1 MAADKAQI
9 YSLKGITM
17 RVFLLFVALVLLTAM
32 PISAQSPEATAII
45 RVIENPTYYFARP
58 FSGRANKSIDAGFPY
73 GWHRSNRSPL
83 HHGVDIGN
91 PRGTPVLAV
100 ADGTVY
106 YAGADTERVFGEKA
120 NFYGNLIILQHSL
133 TTTDGAAL
141 YTLYGHLSAVDV
153 AAGAAITAGQA
164 IGKVGATGI
173 ALGSHLHFEVRVG
186 NPDDYFATRNPEVWL
201 APLPTTGTVVG
212 RILDAAGNP
221 AMGVRYTLSGK
232 TRAPFGFTYADPNL
246 PSVPAYNENFA
257 ITDVVE
263 GCYSLRVRGGA
274 GYVVNEPFCIK
285 AGQTVYIEV
294 KFRE

>member
-1 MAADKAQI
+1 MDADEAH
-9 YSLKGITM
+9 LRERKGLRM
-17 RVFLLFVALVLLTAM
+17 RIVLLFAVLMLLSTM
-32 PISAQSPEATAII
+32 PSSAQPPESTAII
-45 RVIENPTYYFARP
+45 RVIENPTYYLARP
-58 FSGRANKSIDAGFPY
+58 FRGRANQSIDAGFPY

-83 HHGVDIGN
+83 HHGVDMGN
-91 PRGTPVLAV
+91 PRGTPVLAA

-106 YAGADTERVFGEKA
+106 YAGSDTERVFGEKA
-120 NFYGNLIILQHSL
+120 NFYGNLIILQHPF
-133 TTTDGAAL
+133 TTPEGAPF

-153 AAGAAITAGQA
+153 AAGAAVTAGQA

-186 NPDDYFATRNPEVWL
+186 NPDDYFATRNPELWF

-212 RILDAAGNP
+212 RILDAVGNP
-221 AMGVRYTLSGK
+221 ALGVRYALSGK

-246 PSVPAYNENFA
+246 PSVPAYQENFA
-257 ITDVVE
+257 MTDVVE

-274 GYVVNEPFCIK
+274 GYVVNEPFCIQ
-285 AGQTVYIEV
+285 ANQTIYIEV